1 MYHLLTWARTAC
13 VLQSRTWK
21 KPRSARV
28 CGTDDW
34 SINERRDLDTDVV
47 AQRRKDAASHFRS
60 HWREKRFTRLREFTS
75 NQDHLRI
82 ECMDD

>member
-1 MYHLLTWARTAC
+1 LGEN
-13 VLQSRTWK
+13 
-21 KPRSARV
+21 RV
-28 CGTDDW
+28 RASEQDMEEAPQCKGCGADDW
-34 SINERRDLDTDVV
+34 SISERRDLDTDVV